1 MNEENLKQ
9 LIDAIKFDGKTKFN
23 MHTFIGKFDEN
34 YYNDRV
40 FKDGDLAHLY
50 RASQVQSIEPGTDI
64 FNCTSMGCIAGF
76 ATAISNNWK
85 APEWLSHN
93 EDINFAAK
101 FEFESNEFLG
111 FSTEEGKNI
120 YYNDGK
126 CIWKWL
132 MLNEPDTY
140 PGLKLEDV
148 DGDECYSMEEA
159 MELASGMKELISYFA
174 HTHEGNTL
182 YSQKKICQLQEESN
196 EAVQLKDELY
206 ELMEENQALRIEY
219 EKAIQ

>member
-1 MNEENLKQ
+1 MNKENLQQ

-23 MHTFIGKFDEN
+23 MHTFIGKFDES

-50 RASQVQSIEPGTDI
+50 RASQVQSIETGTDI

-85 APEWLSHN
+85 APEWLSRA
-93 EDINFAAK
+93 EKVNFAS
-101 FEFESNEFLG
+101 EFEAESNKFLG

-159 MELASGMKELISYFA
+159 MELGY
-174 HTHEGNTL
+174 HW
-182 YSQKKICQLQEESN
+182 N
-196 EAVQLKDELY
+196 EDELCIDFSSIDY
-206 ELMEENQALRIEY
+206 LTAIDVLTRILNEEIGLTDVRNEPYYIMHTAEA
-219 EKAIQ
+219 AI